1 MLGLGYEILESNL
14 RVENSEIDLIAHD
27 TKFDE
32 IVFVE
37 VKARKTSFFGN
48 PSQAVSKL
56 KLKSMS
62 YVAHRYLKSKRF
74 NKNFRFDIITISE
87 KDIEHFENITW
98 P

>member
-1 MLGLGYEILESNL
+1 MLDLGYKILAANL
-14 RVENSEIDLIAHD
+14 RVGNNEIDLIAHD

-32 IVFVE
+32 IVFIE
-37 VKARKTSFFGN
+37 VKTRKTTFFGN
-48 PSQAVSKL
+48 PSEAVSKL

-62 YVAHRYLKSKRF
+62 YVAHRYLKSKRY

-87 KDIEHFENITW
+87 NDIEHFENVTW